1 MPELVVDEV
10 CHSWPVPGGR
20 LEILKGVSFRL
31 KAGQNAAIIGP
42 SGAGKSTLLHLIAG
56 LDRTTSGRVTVDG
69 VDPAR
74 LPPPAQAVFRSE
86 KTGFIFQEHHLL
98 PQLTALENVVLPVL
112 ATRRVQAADRARA
125 AMLLEQVGLRER
137 TGHLPGELS
146 GGERQRV
153 AVVRALINAPK
164 LLLADE
170 PTGALDRRSAE
181 ALAALLVELN
191 REESVTLIVATHSP
205 ELAAHMSRRVELVE
219 GRLIEHG
226 AGT

>member
-153 AVVRALINAPK
+153 AVARALMRDPV

-170 PTGALDRRSAE
+170 PTGSLDEATAASVGELLLRLQREAGRMMVCVTHSP
-181 ALAALLVELN
+181 ALAAGFDRILRL
-191 REESVTLIVATHSP
+191 SG
-205 ELAAHMSRRVELVE
+205 
-219 GRLIEHG
+219 GRLELQR
-226 AGT
+226 